1 MCAILSPP
9 VVLSQGKAHANCAVP
24 PPTIPFSPHAPPL
37 YAPHAPPLFAPL
49 YAPHPLSLFPQRQHT
64 KAGTFDVS
72 LILEMDQQCMS
83 L

>member
-24 PPTIPFSPHAPPL
+24 PPTIPFS
-37 YAPHAPPLFAPL
+37 PHAPPLFAPL